1 MTHTPLDGVVI
12 DPRATYGAP
21 ARRGVRRTG
30 AEC

>member
-12 DPRATYGAP
+12 DPPATYVVP